1 MTLDHGPVMAN
12 VTNWQKSSFSNINIC
27 KTKEII
33 TDSRKEKNAISLVII
48 DEQVVEFGLFCDCIV
63 NRMKGRATEDE
74 VMAALAYRQPACQ
87 SPCWAALRRWAWR
100 SCHRRMD
107 SKQAGQQI
115 RSKPRSVL
123 VEQMPG
129 QMQGQQRA
137 RVYWGGHCCP
147 EQAGT
152 HSAETT
158 VASWT
163 GWCSLTCGWGH

>member
-87 SPCWAALRRWAWR
+87 SPC
-100 SCHRRMD
+100 
-107 SKQAGQQI
+107 
-115 RSKPRSVL
+115 
-123 VEQMPG
+123 
-129 QMQGQQRA
+129 
-137 RVYWGGHCCP
+137 
-147 EQAGT
+147 
-152 HSAETT
+152 
-158 VASWT
+158 
-163 GWCSLTCGWGH
+163 